1 MGVIAMNE
9 NFVLEVIADKDG
21 IFSKD
26 RSSVSHY
33 KWLGHLMNLASQDC
47 VDKAKFRQKV
57 IDGELIR
64 CVLADM
70 ETFISDHKDQ
80 FDQFM
85 DLGVVPDED
94 WAEMMQWLY
103 LQMSEVQMD
112 KVTVNAIAWDISDN
126 PANEC
131 FNVTFLVTFSN

>member
-1 MGVIAMNE
+1 MNE

-26 RSSVSHY
+26 RSSASNY
-33 KWLGHLMNLASQDC
+33 KWLGHLMNLNSQDC
-47 VDKAKFRQKV
+47 VNKAKFRQEMV
-57 IDGELIR
+57 DGELIR

-70 ETFISDHKDQ
+70 ETFISDNKDN

-85 DLGVVPDED
+85 YLGVVPDED

-112 KVTVNAIAWDISDN
+112 KVTVNAIAWAAGDN
-126 PANEC
+126 PANAC
-131 FNVTFLVTFSN
+131 FNVTFLVTFGN